1 MFGFRSRV
9 LESLE
14 YIEIKTIGLQIEAAR
29 TERYLR
35 IIMSNQ
41 EVFDAY
47 AARIADQNSQIKA
60 AVSALVAELANLKA
74 GAEAPLDTANMDAA
88 IEQLTAAVDEVEAIP
103 APQATPE
110 PVPVEQPVEVD
121 PSAAADTGEEPVQ
134 P

>member
-14 YIEIKTIGLQIEAAR
+14 YIEIKTIGLQIEVAR

-88 IEQLTAAVDEVEAIP
+88 IDQLTAAVDEVEAIP
-103 APQATPE
+103 APQVTPE

-121 PSAAADTGEEPVQ
+121 PPAAADAGE
-134 P
+134 

>member
-14 YIEIKTIGLQIEAAR
+14 YIEIKTIGLQIEVAR

-88 IEQLTAAVDEVEAIP
+88 IDQLTAAVDEVEAIP
-103 APQATPE
+103 APQVTPE

-121 PSAAADTGEEPVQ
+121 PSAAADAGE
-134 P
+134 

>member
-14 YIEIKTIGLQIEAAR
+14 YIEIKTIGLQIEVAR

-103 APQATPE
+103 APQVTPE

-121 PSAAADTGEEPVQ
+121 PPAAADAGE
-134 P
+134 